1 MGKPSIFS
9 KEYHKHKKRKQKK
22 IAFLVLFLI
31 VAIIFF
37 AYVSPVS
44 QLIKGS
50 SLYKELQAKYKD
62 NGSSEKQQEGN
73 APNKGNQGT
82 SEEEQG
88 YIDEENKAEEKY
100 FEISLTEDE
109 EGKAYYKE
117 SDGKIIFLSYS
128 GGEGFQ
134 YEVSPSKEKMMI
146 FDLNN
151 QDIYEIEAE
160 SSIKNLTYEYYTTTK
175 GSKIYKAKTLSDN
188 PEFLWHGSPRYLSED
203 RIVYKSHL
211 PWLNSAN
218 EYIWM
223 VDINTMSYSYI
234 NSSKAKNIDFGSLSE
249 EGLQVTIDGGVR
261 ILSEDGRLR

>member
-9 KEYHKHKKRKQKK
+9 KEYQKHKKRRQKK
-22 IAFLVLFLI
+22 IAFLVLFLM
-31 VAIIFF
+31 VIILFF

-62 NGSSEKQQEGN
+62 NGSTEKHQEGVVSN
-73 APNKGNQGT
+73 SGNNGDSQEDKE
-82 SEEEQG
+82 SNEEE
-88 YIDEENKAEEKY
+88 NTAEDKY
-100 FEISLTEDE
+100 FEISLTEGK

-146 FDLNN
+146 FDVNDQN
-151 QDIYEIEAE
+151 IYEIEAE
-160 SSIKNLTYEYYTTTK
+160 SAIKNLTYEYYTTTK
-175 GSKIYKAKTLSDN
+175 GSKINKSNTLTSN
-188 PEFLWHGSPRYLSED
+188 PEYLWHGSPRYISEN

-218 EYIWM
+218 EYIWII
-223 VDINTMSYSYI
+223 DTNTMGYSYI
-234 NSSKAKNIDFGSLSE
+234 NSSKGKVINFGSLSE
-249 EGLQVTIDGGVR
+249 EGLQVTIDGVNR
-261 ILSEDGRLR
+261 ILLENGSLR